1 MSCPV
6 AIVVLLV
13 FASREVRTS
22 ISIQFYTLQMVI
34 AIGIMINVW
43 RAKVRESIGC
53 IKESFITILITTAIL
68 AGSPAIRGAV
78 PEVYIFHTF
87 TSACVPL

>member
-1 MSCPV
+1 
-6 AIVVLLV
+6 
-13 FASREVRTS
+13 
-22 ISIQFYTLQMVI
+22 MVI

-78 PEVYIFHTF
+78 PEVYIFSIHLQ
-87 TSACVPL
+87 VPVFHSENVTASKTDHEFVIYAVCSCF